1 MSATLLLLL
10 KGPMQSWGHT
20 SRYRDRSTASYPTKS
35 GVIGLLAAAEGRRRS
50 DPVEDLARLRFAVR
64 VDQPGALLHDYQT
77 AQRWQTGGS
86 TSLVSRYY
94 LSDAVFLAAVES
106 PDRELLDGIAE
117 ALRTP
122 RFPLFLGRRSC
133 PANPDLLQG
142 VQEADAV
149 DALRSARWFASD
161 AHRRTRPK
169 QVTLP
174 IHRDAL
180 PRETGD
186 PRQDVPISFDQAHR
200 RYGWRDV
207 VQDAEGAPIENPLG
221 TRKADPFFE
230 EVISA

>member
-1 MSATLLLLL
+1 MSASLLLLL

-20 SRYRDRSTASYPTKS
+20 SRYRDRTTASYPTKS
-35 GVIGLLAAAEGRRRS
+35 GVVGLLAAAEGRRRR
-50 DPVEDLARLRFAVR
+50 DPIEDLARLRFAVR
-64 VDQPGALLHDYQT
+64 VDQPGSLLHDYQT

-106 PDRELLDGIAE
+106 PEREFLDALAD
-117 ALRTP
+117 ALRAP

-133 PANPDLLQG
+133 PANADLLQG
-142 VQEADAV
+142 VQDADAV
-149 DALRSARWFASD
+149 DALRSARWFASET
-161 AHRRTRPK
+161 HRRTRP
-169 QVTLP
+169 QQLTLP
-174 IHRDAL
+174 IYRDAL
-180 PRETGD
+180 PDEAGD

-207 VQDAEGAPIENPLG
+207 VRDADGALVHNPLG
-221 TRKADPFFE
+221 SRKTDPFFE